1 MKKFL
6 TSAADVYGFDE
17 NDNLLFV
24 GKTLLDSSIEA
35 TLSNTDVRAG
45 KGNAL
50 QYIYYHS
57 AELNIAVTE
66 AQWSLEF
73 LSLNVGSAITTGAN
87 VFNEETVTLTK
98 GKGAVTG
105 TPLTFSTQTIYGWV
119 SIPDG
124 SDTKVERVEFDG
136 KNFQITDTNYDG
148 NVCVRYY
155 NRNAAARQIV
165 IDSDMTPSVIKLVME
180 ANLNS
185 SDKTT
190 NRIGKVEIMVPRA
203 SMTGAFTIS
212 MTPDAVAST
221 PLNVR
226 ALASTVSTGGCAGNK
241 SIYATITEV
250 IDNANWYD
258 NVDALAVVGGDF
270 TLAADATKLLDVR
283 AVPTTGAAFK
293 PDYDD
298 LTFSVVDGTI
308 TVNNT
313 NGATKGTVTG
323 AAGGGT
329 VKVTITS
336 KPEIDVTVKVTAG
349 E

>member
-6 TSAADVYGFDE
+6 TSTANCYGYDE
-17 NDNLLFV
+17 QDNLLFV

-45 KGNAL
+45 QGNAL
-50 QYIYYHS
+50 QYIYYHT
-57 AELNIAVTE
+57 AELNVAVSE

-73 LSLNVGSAITTGAN
+73 LSLNVGSSITTGAN
-87 VFNEETVTLTK
+87 VFNEETVTLTN
-98 GKGAVTG
+98 GAGSVTG
-105 TPLTFSTQTIYGWV
+105 TPLTFSTNTIYGWV
-119 SIPDG
+119 TMPDG
-124 SDTKVERVEFDG
+124 TVERVEFTG
-136 KNFQITDTNYDG
+136 KNFTISDTSYNG

-165 IDSDMTPSVIKLVME
+165 VSADMVPSVIKLVME

-190 NRIGKVEIMVPRA
+190 NRIGKVEIVVPRA
-203 SMTGAFTIS
+203 SMTGAFTIN
-212 MTPDAVAST
+212 MTPDSVAST

-226 ALASTVSTGGCAGNK
+226 ALSSVISEGGCAGSK

-250 IDNANWYD
+250 IDNENWYD
-258 NVDALAVVGGDF
+258 NVKALAVIGGDF
-270 TLAADATKLLDVR
+270 ELAANAKKLLDVR
-283 AVPTTGAAFK
+283 AIPENGSAFK

-298 LTFSVVDGTI
+298 LTFAVADGSI

-313 NGATKGTVTG
+313 NGADKGTVTG

-336 KPEIDVTVKVTAG
+336 KPDIDITVKVTAG